1 MNINLSFA
9 HPIALALLIAPAL
22 LLARVWRREGHR
34 VALPFDHGGRRP
46 GRGWRAPIDAA
57 ESLPALILAVVILIL
72 AGPQRLGE
80 PKSRRVLTNIEFCV
94 DISGSMTAPFGGGTR
109 YDASM
114 EAIDEFLSYR
124 EGDAFGLTFFGNTVL
139 HWVPLTS
146 DVSAIRCAPPF
157 MRPGQVPPW
166 FGGTAVGKALLACKD
181 VLNRR
186 EQGDRM
192 IVLVSDGISFDLMNG
207 HDEEVAR
214 ALKAEGIAVYAIH
227 AADTEIPP
235 PIINITSLTGG
246 QAFAAGD
253 PEALKAIF
261 QRIDAMR
268 ATRLEKTA
276 AESQDHFAPFCLAGL
291 GLLGLCGFGLLG
303 LRYTPW

>member
-1 MNINLSFA
+1 MNLNLSFA
-9 HPIALALLIAPAL
+9 HPIVLVLLIAPVAL
-22 LLARVWRREGHR
+22 LGWIWRRESHR
-34 VALPFDHGGRRP
+34 IALPFDHGGQ
-46 GRGWRAPIDAA
+46 GSSRGWRIMVDLA
-57 ESLPALILAVVILIL
+57 ESLPALILAVVLVIL

-80 PKSRRVLTNIEFCV
+80 PKNRRILTNIEFCV
-94 DISGSMTAPFGGGTR
+94 DISASMTAPFGAGNR

-114 EAIDEFLSYR
+114 EAIDDFLDYR
-124 EGDAFGLTFFGNTVL
+124 EGDAFGLTFFGNSVL

-157 MRPGQVPPW
+157 MKPGQVPPW
-166 FGGTAVGKALLACKD
+166 FGGTAVGKALLACKN

-186 EQGDRM
+186 EEGDRM
-192 IVLVSDGISFDLMNG
+192 IILVSDGFSFDLMNG
-207 HDEEVAR
+207 FDEEVSR

-253 PEALKAIF
+253 PDALKAIF
-261 QRIDAMR
+261 QRIDSMQ

-276 AESQDHFAPFCLAGL
+276 AESQDDFAPFCLAGL